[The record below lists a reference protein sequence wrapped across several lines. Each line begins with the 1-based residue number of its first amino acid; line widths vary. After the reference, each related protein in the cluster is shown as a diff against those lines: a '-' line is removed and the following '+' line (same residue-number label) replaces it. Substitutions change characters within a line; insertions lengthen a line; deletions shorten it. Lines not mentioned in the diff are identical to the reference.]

1 MRNISARGGVAVA
14 CAATRATVAR
24 ATLRRNA
31 CPGGSDEL
39 PHLAMLGRGSSA
51 SLRAISQAEGIA
63 LLPFGIERVE
73 PGTCRSFEA
82 N

>member
-1 MRNISARGGVAVA
+1 
-14 CAATRATVAR
+14 
-24 ATLRRNA
+24 
-31 CPGGSDEL
+31 
-39 PHLAMLGRGSSA
+39 MLGRGSSA
-51 SLRAISQAEGIA
+51 SLRTISQAEGIA